1 MSRLSTLS
9 AAAIKAMFSSETDE
23 ALLMLISIRDPNDR
37 NIVKMRLCD
46 GFTQRLSSLTT
57 DDEVIYGVV
66 SNSAEYI
73 FLPLEVRLPS
83 ETDTGVSNC
92 SLVLNYVT
100 PEAIELI
107 RTELTG
113 PAEVTI
119 ELVLSGSPNTVE
131 ASFPGF
137 FITSVTYN
145 ANAITLD
152 LSMVDYAREPFPCYS
167 FTPSYF
173 PGLF

>member
-9 AAAIKAMFSSETDE
+9 ASAIKAMFSSETDE
-23 ALLMLISIRDPNDR
+23 MLLMLISIRDPNNR
-37 NIVKMRLCD
+37 TSIKMRLCD
-46 GFTQRLSSLTT
+46 GFTQRLPSLTT

-66 SNSAEYI
+66 SGGHEYT
-73 FLPLEVRLPS
+73 FLPIEVKLPG
-83 ETDTGVSNC
+83 EPDTGVSNC
-92 SLVLNYVT
+92 SLVFNYVT

-113 PAEVTI
+113 PAEVSI
-119 ELVLSGSPNTVE
+119 DLVLSGSPNTIE

-137 FITSVTYN
+137 YITTATYN
-145 ANAITLD
+145 ANSISLD
-152 LSMVDYAREPFPCYS
+152 LTMIDYAREPFPCYS